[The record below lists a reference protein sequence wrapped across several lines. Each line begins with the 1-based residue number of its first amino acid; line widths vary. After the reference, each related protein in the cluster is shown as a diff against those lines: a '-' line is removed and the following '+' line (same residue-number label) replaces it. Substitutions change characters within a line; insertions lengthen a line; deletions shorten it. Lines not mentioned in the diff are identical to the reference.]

1 MDDGRHRLYRA
12 RDGMILGVCR
22 GIARYRDLPVAAVR
36 IAMILLT
43 VFTGFWPGA
52 ALYFLAGFLM
62 DLEPALPPENSQES
76 DFYSRFQGS
85 RAVALEELRIKMES
99 LDKRLRRMEDKVTQ
113 PGFDWESRMRH
124 DRG

>member
-76 DFYSRFQGS
+76 DFYSRFQAACATISAAASFDS
-85 RAVALEELRIKMES
+85 RFPSARK
-99 LDKRLRRMEDKVTQ
+99 
-113 PGFDWESRMRH
+113 
-124 DRG
+124 

>member
-62 DLEPALPPENSQES
+62 DLEPALPPELNEEQQEW
-76 DFYSRFQGS
+76 
-85 RAVALEELRIKMES
+85 LRKYEILNYCGLLDLFDEARPMFCMEN
-99 LDKRLRRMEDKVTQ
+99 
-113 PGFDWESRMRH
+113 GESS
-124 DRG
+124 GNGA